1 MTSNQLQHKA
11 ESLEREDTVELI
23 AQAKVG
29 SHAAFEA
36 IYRMHVGR
44 VYAICL
50 RILAD
55 RARAE
60 EVTQKVF
67 IRAWA
72 KLNSFRG
79 ESLFSSWLYKLAIN
93 VILGELKCPTGRIE
107 QQCAEIETRCHTSF
121 GLEPSL
127 VLRLDLEKAIA
138 LLPEQ
143 ARIIF
148 VLHDIEGLTYGEI
161 AQAMKLAVGTCKA
174 QLSRARKLLRE
185 ALRQ

>member
-1 MTSNQLQHKA
+1 MTSKQSEHKP
-11 ESLEREDTVELI
+11 EPLGRENNVELI
-23 AQAKVG
+23 SQAKAG

-36 IYRMHVGR
+36 IHRMHVGR

-55 RARAE
+55 RDWAE

-67 IRAWA
+67 IRAWT

-79 ESLFSSWLYKLAIN
+79 ASLFSSWLYKLAVN

-107 QQCAEIETRCHTSF
+107 QQCAEKETQYHASS
-121 GLEPSL
+121 GSEPIQI
-127 VLRLDLEKAIA
+127 LRLDLEKAIA
-138 LLPEQ
+138 LLPKQ

-148 VLHDIEGLTYGEI
+148 VLHDIEGLTHGEI
-161 AQAMKLAVGTCKA
+161 AHAMELAVGTCKA

-185 ALRQ
+185 ALKK